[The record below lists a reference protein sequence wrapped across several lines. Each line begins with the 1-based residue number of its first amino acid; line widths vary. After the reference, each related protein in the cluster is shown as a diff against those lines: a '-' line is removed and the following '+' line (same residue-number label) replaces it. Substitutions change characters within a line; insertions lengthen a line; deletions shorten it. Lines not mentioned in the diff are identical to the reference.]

1 MSRDLLLSL
10 KPTLAS
16 VVRSTQYWPK
26 DRLKNTSAIYLDIFS
41 LKKLNDYESI
51 SKVRSTPYWP
61 TKRLKNHL
69 LDLPQFFNLKK
80 MALS

>member
-26 DRLKNTSAIYLDIFS
+26 DRLKNTSSIYREIFS
-41 LKKLNDYESI
+41 LKKPESLCI
-51 SKVRSTPYWP
+51 YNEGPEKASS
-61 TKRLKNHL
+61 
-69 LDLPQFFNLKK
+69 
-80 MALS
+80 

>member
-26 DRLKNTSAIYLDIFS
+26 DRLKNTSSIYLEIFS
-41 LKKLNDYESI
+41 LKKNLNDYA
-51 SKVRSTPYWP
+51 ST
-61 TKRLKNHL
+61 TKHLKKHL
-69 LDLPQFFNLKK
+69 PDLPPLLFSLKK
-80 MALS
+80 MA